1 MIIGFCMSCLL
12 MTFCA
17 PLASQQ
23 QWILASHSTLKV
35 DGKTNI
41 NSFACDIPSYGRT
54 DTIWTTPTNKEGKVK
69 AGGEL
74 AIQVGKFD
82 CHHKMMT
89 KDLQKTLKVNEYPLM
104 KIRFTEFSK
113 DLDDYVKAG
122 RVEGEADIELAGVTR
137 HMNIALSV
145 IPGAAGQVQLI
156 GVKQILFSDFN
167 LKPPSK
173 LGGAIK
179 VKNELLVEF
188 RLYFQAK

>member
-1 MIIGFCMSCLL
+1 MVGSPV
-12 MTFCA
+12 A
-17 PLASQQ
+17 AQQ

-41 NSFACDIPSYGRT
+41 NSFDCEIPTYGRT
-54 DTIWTTPTNKEGKVK
+54 DTIWTTAVGNGKVK
-69 AGGEL
+69 ASGEL
-74 AIQVGKFD
+74 AIQVAKFD

-89 KDLQKTLKVNEYPLM
+89 KDLQKTLKVSQYPLM

-113 DLDDYVKAG
+113 SFEEYVKAG
-122 RVEGEADIELAGVTR
+122 RIEGEADIELAGVTH
-137 HMNIALSV
+137 HMPIAFSV
-145 IPGAAGQVQLI
+145 IPGTGDQIQLI
-156 GVKQILFSDFN
+156 GIKQILFSDFN

-188 RLYFQAK
+188 KLYLQAK

>member
-1 MIIGFCMSCLL
+1 MVLGYCISWLL
-12 MTFCA
+12 LWVSVPA
-17 PLASQQ
+17 AAQQ

-41 NSFACDIPSYGRT
+41 NSFACEIPTYGRT
-54 DTIWTTPTNKEGKVK
+54 DTLWTSPLSEGKIK

-74 AIQVGKFD
+74 AIQVAKFD
-82 CHHKMMT
+82 CHHNMMT
-89 KDLQKTLKVNEYPLM
+89 KDLQKTLKAGQHPLM

-113 DLDDYVKAG
+113 NFEEYTRAG
-122 RVEGEADIELAGVTR
+122 RIEGEADIELAGVTR
-137 HMNIALSV
+137 HMNIAFSV
-145 IPGAAGQVQLI
+145 IPGAGGQVQLI
-156 GVKQILFSDFN
+156 GIKQILFSDFN

-188 RLYFQAK
+188 KLYLQPK